1 MTQTEYV
8 LTENVKGILLS
19 RGKDLVC
26 CVCGKPLKA
35 GDRVH
40 RNGKADRYYHK
51 HCFEGLRVL

>member
-8 LTENVKGILLS
+8 LTEGVKGILLS

-26 CVCGKPLKA
+26 CVCGKALKA

-40 RNGKADRYYHK
+40 RNANADRYYHK
-51 HCFEGLRVL
+51 ACFEKLRL

>member
-1 MTQTEYV
+1 MTPKDYV
-8 LTENVKGILLS
+8 LTKDVKGILRS

-40 RNGKADRYYHK
+40 RNGNAERYYHK
-51 HCFEGLRVL
+51 RCFEKLRL